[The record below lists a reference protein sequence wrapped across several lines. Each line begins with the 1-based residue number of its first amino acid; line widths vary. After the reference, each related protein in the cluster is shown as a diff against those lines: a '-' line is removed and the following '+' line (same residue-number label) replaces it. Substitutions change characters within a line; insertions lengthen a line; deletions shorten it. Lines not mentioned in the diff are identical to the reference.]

1 VKPEIIDAKPVISG
15 GDHPT
20 APRLAFELLESK
32 FHAPVTRPGIVARTA
47 LVDRLAAAQAP
58 VVTVVAPPGYGKTT
72 LLAQL
77 AERVWPRVAWVSC
90 DDGDNDPVVL
100 LSALAVA
107 LDRIEPIDPAVF
119 WALASSGAGITA
131 VPRFV
136 SAIASM
142 RLPVTVVL
150 DHTEAVTNKGCL
162 NTIAELVLHLPLGW
176 RFVLAS
182 RTIAPLPTARL
193 RAQGGIV
200 EVGAE
205 DLAMGPEEAS
215 SLLEGAGV
223 RPDMA
228 STSELV
234 QRTEGWP
241 TGLYIAALAIRAGT
255 RQSEAGLTFTGDD
268 RFMGDYLRSELLD
281 RVSGSE
287 VSFLTRTAVLD
298 RMCGSLC
305 DAILDAT
312 GSGRVLEQMESR
324 NLLVVPLDRR
334 REWYRYHHL
343 FRDLL
348 QAELRRREPDLVRDL
363 HSRAAAWYEANAM
376 PEAAIEHAQA
386 AGDNDCVA
394 RLVLE
399 HAQPA
404 WAGGRVVTVL
414 RWMEWLRDA
423 TSAEHYGAI
432 AVHGSLIFALL
443 GHPSAAERWAAAA
456 ERGPSAGT
464 LPDGSTMEGTLA
476 YLRAILCRAGV
487 DEMRR
492 DAQIAWEG
500 LSPASPYRATMLHTE
515 GISHLVQG
523 DHDKADPILAHAFDV
538 ATGANALPLA
548 ALILAERCIVA
559 AQRDRW
565 TEVATLAQRAVA
577 LVEDGRFEDYWTSAL
592 VYAWAAR
599 DALHRRDLP
608 MARYY
613 VGRAARLRPLLTYA
627 LPVVSV
633 QALLEL
639 TRSYIALADPG
650 GAGAVLRQ
658 VHDILQQRP
667 DLGVLPGQAE
677 ELDSRLAKIKAVA
690 VGASSFTAA
699 ELRLL
704 PLLPTHL
711 SFQEIGERLY
721 LSKNTVKTQAYS
733 VYRKLGV
740 SSRSGAVTRTHE
752 LGLDALLG
760 PGGFGRGGSPA
771 VRVIEAGSRQV
782 GDQMIAAG
790 LVDRSALDAAISSA
804 SWPPASMVS
813 LPTMVSA
820 WRRRA

>member
-1 VKPEIIDAKPVISG
+1 MWSLTQGYVLRVKPEIVDTGPVISG
-15 GDHPT
+15 GDHQAASGLLP
-20 APRLAFELLESK
+20 FELLESK
-32 FHAPVTRPGIVARTA
+32 FHAPMARPGIVARTA

-58 VVTVVAPPGYGKTT
+58 VISIAAPPGYGKTT
-72 LLAQL
+72 LLAQW

-119 WALASSGAGITA
+119 RALASSGAGITV

-142 RLPVTVVL
+142 RLPVSVVL
-150 DHTEAVTNKGCL
+150 DHIEAVTNKGCL
-162 NTIAELVLHLPLGW
+162 NTIAELALHLPPGW
-176 RFVLAS
+176 QFALAS
-182 RTIAPLPTARL
+182 RAKVPLPTARL

-205 DLAMGPEEAS
+205 DLAMSPQEAS
-215 SLLEGAGV
+215 WLLAGAGV
-223 RPDMA
+223 KPDAA

-255 RQSEAGLTFTGDD
+255 RQSEAGFTFTGDD

-281 RVSGSE
+281 RVSDDE

-305 DAILDAT
+305 DAILGAT
-312 GSGRVLEQMESR
+312 ASGQVLEELESR
-324 NLLVVPLDRR
+324 NLLVIPLDRR

-343 FRDLL
+343 FRELL
-348 QAELRRREPDLVRDL
+348 QAELQRREPDLVHDL
-363 HSRAAAWYEANAM
+363 RVRAAAWYEANAM

-386 AGDNDCVA
+386 AGDIDRVA

-404 WAGGRVVTVL
+404 WASGRVKTVL
-414 RWMEWLRDA
+414 RWMEWLRAA

-432 AVHGSLIFALL
+432 AVHGALIFALL
-443 GHPSAAERWAAAA
+443 GQPGAAERWAAAA
-456 ERGPSAGT
+456 EQGAFSGT
-464 LPDGSTMEGTLA
+464 LPDGSTMAGTLA
-476 YLRAILCRAGV
+476 YLRAILCRDGV

-500 LSPASPYRATMLHTE
+500 LGPASPYRATMLHTE
-515 GISHLVQG
+515 GISYLVQG
-523 DHDKADPILAHAFDV
+523 DHERADPILVHAFDV
-538 ATGANALPLA
+538 ATSANALPLA

-565 TEVATLAQRAVA
+565 TEVTTLAQRAVA
-577 LVEDGRFEDYWTSAL
+577 LVEAGRFEDYWTSAL

-599 DALHRRDLP
+599 DALHRNDIP
-608 MARYY
+608 MARHY

-639 TRSYIALADPG
+639 ARSYMALADPG
-650 GAGAVLRQ
+650 GAAAVLRQ

-667 DLGVLPGQAE
+667 DLGVIPSQAE
-677 ELDSRLAKIKAVA
+677 ELQSRLAKIKAVA
-690 VGASSFTAA
+690 VGASSLTAA

-704 PLLPTHL
+704 PLLSTHL
-711 SFQEIGERLY
+711 SFREMGERLHV
-721 LSKNTVKTQAYS
+721 STNTVKTQAYS

-740 SSRSGAVTRTHE
+740 SSRSGAVTRIHE
-752 LGLDALLG
+752 LGLDAL
-760 PGGFGRGGSPA
+760 
-771 VRVIEAGSRQV
+771 
-782 GDQMIAAG
+782 
-790 LVDRSALDAAISSA
+790 
-804 SWPPASMVS
+804 
-813 LPTMVSA
+813 
-820 WRRRA
+820 

>member
-1 VKPEIIDAKPVISG
+1 
-15 GDHPT
+15 
-20 APRLAFELLESK
+20 
-32 FHAPVTRPGIVARTA
+32 
-47 LVDRLAAAQAP
+47 LAAAQAP
-58 VVTVVAPPGYGKTT
+58 VITIVAPPGYGKTT
-72 LLAQL
+72 LLAQW

-119 WALASSGAGITA
+119 WALASSGAGITV
-131 VPRFV
+131 VPKFV
-136 SAIASM
+136 SAITSM
-142 RLPVTVVL
+142 RLPVTLVL
-150 DHTEAVTNKGCL
+150 DHVEAVTNKRCL
-162 NTIAELVLHLPLGW
+162 NTIAELALHLPLGW
-176 RFVLAS
+176 QFALAS
-182 RTIAPLPTARL
+182 RTKVPLPTARL
-193 RAQGGIV
+193 RVQGGIV
-200 EVGAE
+200 EVGAD
-205 DLAMGPEEAS
+205 DLAMSPEEAS

-223 RPDMA
+223 KPDVA

-255 RQSEAGLTFTGDD
+255 RQSEVGFTFTGDD
-268 RFMGDYLRSELLD
+268 RYMGDYLRSELLD

-305 DAILDAT
+305 DAILGAT
-312 GSGRVLEQMESR
+312 ASGRVLEEMESR

-343 FRDLL
+343 FRELL

-363 HSRAAAWYEANAM
+363 HSRAAEWYEANAM

-386 AGDNDCVA
+386 AGDHDRVA

-399 HAQPA
+399 LAQPV
-404 WAGGRVVTVL
+404 WAGGRVQTVL

-443 GHPSAAERWAAAA
+443 GQPSAAERWAAAA
-456 ERGPSAGT
+456 ERVSSAGT
-464 LPDGSTMEGTLA
+464 LPDGSTMESTLA
-476 YLRAILCRAGV
+476 YLRAILSRDGV

-515 GISHLVQG
+515 GISYLVQG
-523 DHDKADPILAHAFDV
+523 DHDRADPILAHAFDV

-565 TEVATLAQRAVA
+565 AEVATLAQRAVA
-577 LVEDGRFEDYWTSAL
+577 IVEAGRFEDYWTSAL

-599 DALHRRDLP
+599 AALHRGDIP
-608 MARYY
+608 KARYY

-627 LPVVSV
+627 LPLVSV

-639 TRSYIALADPG
+639 ARAYIALADPG
-650 GAGAVLRQ
+650 GSAAVLGQ
-658 VHDILQQRP
+658 VQEILQQRP
-667 DLGVLPGQAE
+667 DLGVLPKLAE
-677 ELDSRLAKIKAVA
+677 ELQSKLAKIKAVA
-690 VGASSFTAA
+690 VGASSLTAA

-704 PLLPTHL
+704 PLLSTHL
-711 SFQEIGERLY
+711 SFREIGERLH
-721 LSKNTVKTQAYS
+721 LSSNTVKTQAYS

-740 SSRSGAVTRTHE
+740 SSRSGAVTRTRE
-752 LGLDALLG
+752 LGLD
-760 PGGFGRGGSPA
+760 
-771 VRVIEAGSRQV
+771 
-782 GDQMIAAG
+782 G
-790 LVDRSALDAAISSA
+790 L
-804 SWPPASMVS
+804 
-813 LPTMVSA
+813 
-820 WRRRA
+820 